1 MKYNI
6 RQKEEK
12 LQR

>member
-6 RQKEEK
+6 RTLK
-12 LQR
+12 LV